1 MREIEFRGL
10 RLDRKEW
17 IYGYY
22 FLTQTGEAV
31 MFQSDY
37 RSLDGIFPVQV
48 TRVQEDT
55 IGQFTGLT
63 DKNGVKI
70 FEGDIVS
77 FEDDPVDVVT
87 WNQEFCCWTYFTYTD
102 FVSHSDQM
110 RKEDSEYY
118 IIKGNIHQ
126 NPELLAQ

>member
-10 RLDRKEW
+10 DTEGKMW
-17 IYGYY
+17 HG
-22 FLTQTGEAV
+22 
-31 MFQSDY
+31 
-37 RSLDGIFPVQV
+37 SLHRVESLGMLLWYI
-48 TRVQEDT
+48 VQEEGLHPVKTST
-55 IGQFTGLT
+55 IGQFTGLY

-77 FEDDPVDVVT
+77 FEDDPLDVVT
-87 WNQEFCCWTYFTYTD
+87 WNQEFCCWTYFTYAD

-118 IIKGNIHQ
+118 IIRGNIHQ
-126 NPELLAQ
+126 NPELLTQ